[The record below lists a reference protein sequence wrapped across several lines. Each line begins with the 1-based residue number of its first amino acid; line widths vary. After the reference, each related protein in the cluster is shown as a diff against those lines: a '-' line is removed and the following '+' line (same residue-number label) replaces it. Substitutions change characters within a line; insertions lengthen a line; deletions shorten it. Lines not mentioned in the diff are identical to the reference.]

1 MRVVLVAVA
10 ALSFGAAVSSASATT
25 TVDFTTLQ
33 LNGSARAAA
42 NDLNLVDGNG
52 GEASTAFITTPI
64 DSRSSFTS
72 SFNFTLVGNGFNPQA
87 DGVAF
92 LIQAD
97 PAGAIALGTGGG
109 GIGATGIANAVGI
122 GFQSWDNNHATI
134 FTNDVYGGTQ
144 PTGNFNLGDQDDN
157 VSVSLQYVG
166 HVLSYTATNASTG
179 ATVGD
184 SLAIDLTTL
193 GPKVYLGFAGGSG
206 LSYSFEDVHDW
217 NLSVSPVPEP
227 ASWAMMLTGFL
238 GLGAMMRS
246 ARRRTRLAIV

>member
-1 MRVVLVAVA
+1 MRVVLAAVA
-10 ALSFGAAVSSASATT
+10 ALSFSVAAGSAGATT

-33 LNGSARAAA
+33 LNGSATASA

-52 GEASTAFITTPI
+52 GEASTAFITATI
-64 DSRSSFTS
+64 DSRASFTS
-72 SFNFTLVGNGFNPQA
+72 SFNVTLVGNGFSPQA
-87 DGVAF
+87 DGAAF
-92 LIQAD
+92 LIPAA
-97 PAGAIALGTGGG
+97 PAGAMALATGGG

-134 FTNDVYGGTQ
+134 FTDDIYGGTQ

-166 HVLSYTATNASTG
+166 KVLSYTATNTSTG
-179 ATVGD
+179 VTVSD
-184 SLAIDLTTL
+184 SFAIDLTTL
-193 GPKVYLGFAGGSG
+193 GPKVYLGFTGGSG
-206 LSYSFEDVHDW
+206 LSYSFEDVRDW
-217 NLSVSPVPEP
+217 NLAVSPVPEP
-227 ASWAMMLTGFL
+227 GAWAMMLTGFL